1 MKGQQLKKLR
11 EEVCHKERE
20 RFNRHKGKL
29 RGFDRRLQG
38 RHKRCAH
45 ARLDRFTH
53 LSTVKIIIMNIISA
67 TYLIMCILN
76 INIRMTLSHHKLH
89 IIMSEKR
96 IFDNEGYKLQPFC
109 VIKFSVV
116 EYCCRTKVV
125 PERNTLLKNYHF
137 YIYIS
142 GSVAGSAGQKK
153 NLVTAS

>member
-1 MKGQQLKKLR
+1 MHSCIKQDLIVNISTIYINMKMKGQQLKKLR

-96 IFDNEGYKLQPFC
+96 IFDTFYKT
-109 VIKFSVV
+109 
-116 EYCCRTKVV
+116 TKMS
-125 PERNTLLKNYHF
+125 TFAQAKTQIL
-137 YIYIS
+137 I
-142 GSVAGSAGQKK
+142 
-153 NLVTAS
+153 T